1 MYFVLYHTFFSEDT
15 TIKELQINEQ
25 IRDAEVRLIGEDG
38 QQIGILS
45 VAEAQRIAYDS
56 DLDLVKIT
64 PNAVPPVCKIMNY
77 GKWKYEQSKKE
88 KEIKKNQKII
98 EVKEIWLSMTI
109 DVGDINTKAKLTSKF
124 LADGN
129 KVKVTIRMRGRQ
141 QAYSNQG
148 IEVMK
153 KFVEVLGENVKIDKQ
168 PAVEGRYITMFVSPA
183 ITKK

>member
-1 MYFVLYHTFFSEDT
+1 MWCILFYTTLFFSEDT

-141 QAYSNQG
+141 LSLKA
-148 IEVMK
+148 
-153 KFVEVLGENVKIDKQ
+153 KFL
-168 PAVEGRYITMFVSPA
+168 
-183 ITKK
+183 